1 MNSLMD
7 KTFPSLLFPPLSPLL
22 PPFTVFTKSIPTPS
36 PQLPKRHSN
45 NPRPGLGLAW
55 VMPSCTSDLTSA
67 AAALKQQHPSSFG
80 DSGNASTQ
88 AFGLFVFAYSCG
100 TCVGP
105 TVAGII
111 KAKLSWG
118 AATAILAAACAGATV
133 PIVSHFS
140 LFPHSSLPSVV
151 GEDENESERGL
162 GLC

>member
-1 MNSLMD
+1 
-7 KTFPSLLFPPLSPLL
+7 
-22 PPFTVFTKSIPTPS
+22 
-36 PQLPKRHSN
+36 
-45 NPRPGLGLAW
+45 
-55 VMPSCTSDLTSA
+55 MPSCTSDLTSA

-133 PIVSHFS
+133 PIVSVFFS
-140 LFPHSSLPSVV
+140 FSGVGVERRERVFDDEDYMMMLMGTLLTPFPFSHYHQILKTPTGSRKS
-151 GEDENESERGL
+151 RGVAL
-162 GLC
+162 